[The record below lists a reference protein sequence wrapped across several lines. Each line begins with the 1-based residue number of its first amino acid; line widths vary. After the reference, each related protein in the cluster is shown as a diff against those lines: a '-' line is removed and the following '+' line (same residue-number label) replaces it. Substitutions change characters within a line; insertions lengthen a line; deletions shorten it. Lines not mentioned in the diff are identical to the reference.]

1 MVNIRPL
8 LKMGIS
14 ETHEL
19 KAITSQIRIVT
30 IAATCSYITY
40 TMMYCIGTDI
50 GIKLLPGYTV

>member
-8 LKMGIS
+8 LKIGII
-14 ETHEL
+14 ETPEL

-40 TMMYCIGTDI
+40 TMMYCKWTDI
-50 GIKLLPGYTV
+50 GIKLLPGYTM